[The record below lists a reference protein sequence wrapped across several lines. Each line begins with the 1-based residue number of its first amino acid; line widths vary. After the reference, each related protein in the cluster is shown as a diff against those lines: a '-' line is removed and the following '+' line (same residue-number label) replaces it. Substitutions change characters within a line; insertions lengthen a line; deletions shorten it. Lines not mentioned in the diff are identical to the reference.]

1 MNFEKQDARL
11 GLLVLVSLGLFLGL
25 LVYKNA
31 ETVTERTYPLVVRL
45 EQMEGLARGTDVQL
59 KGYKVGT
66 VQRVDMRQEG
76 RDYHFLARI
85 DVREDIRLWRGTRA
99 NLAAKGV
106 GSVMLDL
113 RLPELAQR
121 LDLLTPGEELP
132 GDAGVSI
139 AGVLERAD
147 RLLASLTAGVD
158 GLRARVAARGLGD
171 LLEHPSL
178 RQPLRSLDGTLR
190 EFQALAQESRGLVG
204 HADRSMGQADKSLAA
219 LEESLAAVRTLLTRR
234 GPELDQILVSLA
246 ATLKQAEAT
255 LGRFAVE
262 DHPEL
267 AVSLKSLRRSLAA
280 VEELLEL
287 LKQKP
292 SRVVWGTPSDA
303 ERERARKAAEGTQ
316 PRPPQVPGGEP
327 EAH

>member
-45 EQMEGLARGTDVQL
+45 DQMEGLARGTDVQL
-59 KGYKVGT
+59 KGYRVGS

-76 RDYHFLARI
+76 KDYHFLARI
-85 DVREDIRLWRGTRA
+85 AVRDDIQLWRGTRA
-99 NLAAKGV
+99 YLGAKGV

-113 RLPELAQR
+113 RLPELAER
-121 LDLLTPGEELP
+121 TVLLAPGDEIP

-158 GLRARVAARGLGD
+158 GVRARLAEKGLGD
-171 LLEHPSL
+171 LLDHPSVRQSL
-178 RQPLRSLDGTLR
+178 RALDGTLR
-190 EFQALAQESRGLVG
+190 EFQALAKESRGLVG
-204 HADRSMGQADKSLAA
+204 HADRSMDEADKALASLEQSLA
-219 LEESLAAVRTLLTRR
+219 SVRTLLAKR

-255 LGRFAVE
+255 LGRFAAE

-267 AVSLKSLRRSLAA
+267 TRSLKSLRRSLAS

-292 SRVVWGTPSDA
+292 SRAVWGTPSEG
-303 ERERARKAAEGTQ
+303 EREKARKATGEA
-316 PRPPQVPGGEP
+316 RPPAP
-327 EAH
+327 

>member
-25 LVYKNA
+25 LIYKNA
-31 ETVTERTYPLVVRL
+31 ESVTERTYPLVVRL
-45 EQMEGLARGTDVQL
+45 EQMEGLARGTEVQL
-59 KGYKVGT
+59 KGYRVGT
-66 VQRVDMRQEG
+66 VQRVDLQQVGTE
-76 RDYHFLARI
+76 YHFLARI
-85 DVREDIRLWRGTRA
+85 AVREDIQLWRGTRA

-113 RLPELAQR
+113 RLPEPSARTVLLA
-121 LDLLTPGEELP
+121 PGEELP
-132 GDAGVSI
+132 GDAGVSF

-147 RLLASLTAGVD
+147 RLLATLTAAVD
-158 GLRARVAARGLGD
+158 GVRGRLAEKGLGD
-171 LLEHPSL
+171 LLDHPSV

-190 EFQALAQESRGLVG
+190 EFQALAKESRGLVG
-204 HADRSMGQADKSLAA
+204 HADRSMGEADKALASLEQSLASVRA
-219 LEESLAAVRTLLTRR
+219 LLAKR

-267 AVSLKSLRRSLAA
+267 SGSLKNLRRSLAS

-292 SRVVWGTPSDA
+292 SRAVWGTPSQM
-303 ERERARKAAEGTQ
+303 EREKARKATGGN
-316 PRPPQVPGGEP
+316 RPPAP
-327 EAH
+327 